1 MEAIVS
7 SGNFWGPLPV
17 YILQDHRHKAGHLR
31 VLGAILSCPQPYFP
45 SLKEIAHRS
54 GHTPHYCSKMITQM
68 VRLGTLEREQRYRN
82 TNVYRLSS
90 ITSTESDPTTVV
102 GSDPT
107 TVVVLKESLKE
118 NKKSNGMEPGYQR
131 FCFTYPRHRLGIKR
145 ALHEFWTLNG
155 LEKDSKKIIKCVE
168 DHKDSKE
175 WTGESGKW
183 VPGAVKFLEQ
193 ERWIEY
199 SEDSLTRFEED

>member
-1 MEAIVS
+1 MS
-7 SGNFWGPLPV
+7 SGNFWGPIPV
-17 YILQDHRHKAGHLR
+17 YILQDHRHKSGHLR

-45 SLKEIAHRS
+45 SLMEISIRS
-54 GHTPHYCSKMITQM
+54 GHKPKYCSNLIAEM
-68 VRLGTLEREQRYRN
+68 VSFGTLEREQRYRN

-90 ITSTESDPTTVV
+90 ITGTESESTTVMDSDSTTVV
-102 GSDPT
+102 ALKEP
-107 TVVVLKESLKE
+107 LKES
-118 NKKSNGMEPGYQR
+118 NKGNGMEPGYQR

-145 ALHEFWTLNG
+145 ALHEYWTLNG
-155 LEKDSKKIIKCVE
+155 LEEKAVKIIKCVE

-175 WTGESGKW
+175 WTEESGKW

-199 SEDSLTRFEED
+199 SENSLTRFEED

>member
-1 MEAIVS
+1 
-7 SGNFWGPLPV
+7 
-17 YILQDHRHKAGHLR
+17 
-31 VLGAILSCPQPYFP
+31 
-45 SLKEIAHRS
+45 
-54 GHTPHYCSKMITQM
+54 MITQM

-90 ITSTESDPTTVV
+90 ITSTESDSITSTESDSTTVMDSDSTTVV
-102 GSDPT
+102 ALKEP
-107 TVVVLKESLKE
+107 LKES
-118 NKKSNGMEPGYQR
+118 NKGNGMEPGYQR

-145 ALHEFWTLNG
+145 ALHEYWTLNR
-155 LEKDSKKIIKCVE
+155 LEQKATTIIKCVE
-168 DHKDSKE
+168 EHKDSKE
-175 WTGESGKW
+175 WKDESGKW